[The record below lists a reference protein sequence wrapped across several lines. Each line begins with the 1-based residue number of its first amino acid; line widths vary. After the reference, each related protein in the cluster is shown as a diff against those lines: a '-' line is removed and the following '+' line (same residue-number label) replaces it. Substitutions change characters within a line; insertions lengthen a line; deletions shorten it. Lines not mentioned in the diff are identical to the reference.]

1 MSAADPA
8 APLDPLPDLAQLGLA
23 EIEHLAQL
31 SRLELSAEEKISFL
45 GDLNKM
51 LGYFRQLQE
60 LDTEGVPE
68 MQRPISLVNV
78 TRPDVPGEMFSQQT
92 VLDLAPESQDGF
104 IRVPRTVEQ

>member
-1 MSAADPA
+1 MSADPA
-8 APLDPLPDLAQLGLA
+8 ETPAPAQPIDLA
-23 EIEHLAQL
+23 EIEHLALL
-31 SRLELSAEEKISFL
+31 SRLELSADEKTLFL

-51 LGYFRQLQE
+51 IGYFQQLQE

-78 TRPDVPGEMFSQQT
+78 MREDVPGEMFTQAQ
-92 VLDLAPESQDGF
+92 VLELAPESQDGF

>member
-8 APLDPLPDLAQLGLA
+8 APLDPLLNLT
-23 EIEHLAQL
+23 EIDHLAQL
-31 SRLELSAEEKISFL
+31 ARLELSAEEKASFL

-60 LDTEGVPE
+60 LDTDGVPE

-78 TRPDVPGEMFSQQT
+78 LRPDVPGEMFAQSV

>member
-1 MSAADPA
+1 MSAVDPA
-8 APLDPLPDLAQLGLA
+8 ATLDLA

-31 SRLELSAEEKISFL
+31 ARLELSEDEKISFL

-51 LGYFRQLQE
+51 LGYFQQLQE

-68 MQRPISLVNV
+68 MQRPIDLVNV
-78 TRPDVPGEMFSQQT
+78 MRPDVPGEMFAQS
-92 VLDLAPESQDGF
+92 VVMDLAPESQDGF